1 MRLTAKCGYHPGEFA
16 IFPTARVSTRAEMNC
31 WLTPAQ
37 RRRVKLADVEN
48 RHFCA
53 TDKFTKME
61 QWLIGRGQ
69 LFVF

>member
-1 MRLTAKCGYHPGEFA
+1 
-16 IFPTARVSTRAEMNC
+16 MNC